1 MISTYMETSP
11 HYMHDTLMLSH
22 KAQQLTHV
30 EKKAIG
36 RGSQARN
43 RAVVIR
49 LLRADGIDL

>member
-1 MISTYMETSP
+1 
-11 HYMHDTLMLSH
+11 MHDTLMLSH